1 MIILNSKSLRRWAGL
16 FLAGLLSSLM
26 VFSQPVAAQTNFCE
40 TRDIPNNVAQ
50 GRSYGDP
57 HINTYDGFH
66 YTFQTVGEFIL
77 TYSGNGTLASTNK
90 FGEVASVR
98 KSANNF
104 GEIANANVP
113 GRDFEVQARQSPVPN
128 RDSLSLNT
136 AVAMRV
142 CDQRVGMYV
151 QDSPDGRSLMWV
163 DGTPIQFVNDVFPL
177 NNGGEIQRQNDRN
190 YTVIWPSGD
199 QVALK
204 IINVSG
210 VEFINIM
217 PIVGRDRRNTMV
229 GLLGN
234 FNGNPDDDLVGRD
247 GTRLATRST
256 YSVATNTL
264 SRALPAAI
272 PVAELETAYFEQL
285 NRQFGDSWR
294 ITQAESLFDYPV
306 GMTTANFSDR
316 SFPTQYISL
325 NNASREELDAGVT
338 ACREAEVPED
348 QMDGCV
354 FDTVATGNNG
364 FADAAVNAVANVAAQ
379 RVQDQIEDE
388 IEKIIPGGFRLPSF

>member
-1 MIILNSKSLRRWAGL
+1 MTILNSKSLRRCLGL
-16 FLAGLLSSLM
+16 FLVGLLSSFM

-40 TRDIPNNVAQ
+40 NRSIPTDVAQ

-57 HINTYDGFH
+57 HINTFDGFH
-66 YTFQTVGEFIL
+66 YGFQTVGEFIL
-77 TYSGNGTLASTNK
+77 TYSGDRN
-90 FGEVASVR
+90 
-98 KSANNF
+98 
-104 GEIANANVP
+104 
-113 GRDFEVQARQSPVPN
+113 FEVQARQGQVPN

-163 DGTPIQFVNDVFPL
+163 DGAPIDFDDNSFAL
-177 NNGGEIQRQNDRN
+177 GNGGEIQRLNDRN

-210 VEFINIM
+210 ARFINIM
-217 PIVGRDRRNTMV
+217 PIVGRDRTNIMA

-234 FNGNPDDDLVGRD
+234 YNGNPDDDLIGRD
-247 GTRLATRST
+247 GNRLPTRST
-256 YSVATNTL
+256 YSVASNTL
-264 SRALPAAI
+264 NRALPAAI
-272 PVAELETAYFEQL
+272 PVYELETAYFEQL

-294 ITQAESLFDYPV
+294 ITQTESLFDYPV
-306 GMTTANFSDR
+306 GMTTASFTNQ
-316 SFPTQYISL
+316 SFPTQYLTL
-325 NNASREELDAGVT
+325 NGVSDQDLEAAITECEAAG
-338 ACREAEVPED
+338 VPED

-354 FDTVATGNNG
+354 FDVAATGNSG
-364 FADAAVNAVANVAAQ
+364 FADAAVNAVANVVVD
-379 RVQDQIEDE
+379 RVTDRILDE
-388 IEKIIPGGFRLPSF
+388 VNDVIPGIRLPF